1 MKLLLTAF
9 EPFGNDTINSAME
22 TIKLVG
28 DEIAGATIVKKYLPV
43 VFDKAGELLRDTIL
57 NEKPDVVLCIGQA
70 AGRSEITP
78 EVIAINLQDSIAQDN
93 EGNCPCEQ
101 KCIPDGKN
109 AYFSNLP
116 NKKIVEAIKS
126 KNISSRLS
134 YSAGTYVCNDVM
146 YTLMY
151 YIENEFP
158 NIVGGFIHV
167 PILNTQV
174 KENTIPSMSIDQIV
188 AGIEIAINTIIKNL

>member
-22 TIKLVG
+22 TIKLIG

-43 VFDKAGELLRDTIL
+43 IFDKAGELLHDIIEK
-57 NEKPDVVLCIGQA
+57 EKPDVVLCIGQA

-93 EGNCPCEQ
+93 EGNCPYEQ
-101 KCIPDGKN
+101 KCMPDGKN

-158 NIVGGFIHV
+158 SIVGGFIHV

-188 AGIEIAINTIIKNL
+188 VGIEIAINTIIKNL